1 MPQFNAT
8 KAFERLRAQSRRQR
22 IAVLEAG
29 MRKQK
34 EWAAH
39 GQRSA
44 ALSRLMNVFPSQS
57 DGAVNFPRVNG
68 LMIEYAETLSV
79 DWVKAR
85 CRSVSARLAK
95 LIKDGKPIQYAG
107 IKEVLLNLLLVAN
120 ARDHAK
126 VERIF
131 NEAIKCD
138 PDDVERF
145 RFCLL
150 NWLVDKVVDGCLP
163 LPDELKPSTEE
174 ESEEAR
180 EVETSLEVGLTTAAN
195 EEWVPALRAV
205 ERAEQSGHP
214 ITLKWLTQNSPKHG
228 VRLRPCKQGRHHKE
242 VEWNSLAGHLLKQA
256 RPEKELDEK
265 VIDGRIR
272 EAQEQKRKERSLT

>member
-8 KAFERLRAQSRRQR
+8 KAFERLRAQSRRQK

-57 DGAVNFPRVNG
+57 DGAVNVPRVTA

-120 ARDHAK
+120 ARD
-126 VERIF
+126 
-131 NEAIKCD
+131 
-138 PDDVERF
+138 
-145 RFCLL
+145 
-150 NWLVDKVVDGCLP
+150 
-163 LPDELKPSTEE
+163 PSTEE